1 MIDYKLLGE
10 AQSYYSKFGY
20 NYIEVPWMV
29 SANCDNITKP
39 AGVKEMKIEYNGKHI
54 IASGEQGFLYLRMK
68 GYINDGRYQTITPCF
83 RNEAQDNIHQ
93 KMFMKCELIEF
104 VPIGMDMDE
113 LKAKMDDVAKD
124 AYAFFEIHAK
134 DPRKLDYT
142 AFDEIFPPVTK
153 SLCRNLCQRDIVYK
167 GFEIGSYGIREYND
181 IAWIYGTGLA
191 EPRFS
196 KINSIRERQ

>member
-39 AGVKEMKIEYNGKHI
+39 DDIQEMKIEYNGKHI

-68 GYINDGRYQTITPCF
+68 GYINNGRYQTITPCF

-104 VPIGMDMDE
+104 VPAGMDLGE
-113 LKAKMDDVAKD
+113 LKAKMNDIAKD

-134 DPRKLDYT
+134 DPNELNYT
-142 AFDEIFPPVTK
+142 AYNESPQCRT
-153 SLCRNLCQRDIVYK
+153 LRNLCKLDIEYR

-181 IAWIYGTGLA
+181 IAWIYGTGIA

-196 KINSIRERQ
+196 KINSIRERL

>member
-39 AGVKEMKIEYNGKHI
+39 DDIQEMKIEYNGKHI
-54 IASGEQGFLYLRMK
+54 IASGDQGFLYLRMK
-68 GYINDGRYQTITPCF
+68 GYINNGRYQTITPCF
-83 RNEAQDNIHQ
+83 RNESQDNIHQ

-104 VPIGMDMDE
+104 VPVGMDLGK
-113 LKAKMDDVAKD
+113 LKAKMNDIAKD
-124 AYAFFEIHAK
+124 AYTFFEIHAK
-134 DPRKLDYT
+134 DPSELNYT
-142 AFDEIFPPVTK
+142 AYNESPQ
-153 SLCRNLCQRDIVYK
+153 CRNLCKRDIEYR

-181 IAWIYGTGLA
+181 IAWIYGTGIA

-196 KINSIRERQ
+196 KINSIRERV